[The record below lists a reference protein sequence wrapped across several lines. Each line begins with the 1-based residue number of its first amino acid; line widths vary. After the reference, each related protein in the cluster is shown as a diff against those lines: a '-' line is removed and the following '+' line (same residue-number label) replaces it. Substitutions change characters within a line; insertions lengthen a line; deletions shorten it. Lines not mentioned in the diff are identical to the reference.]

1 MGDDDGEI
9 HIFPGEEWRT
19 AYGNATRQSKSA
31 FARDGWRHRFN
42 RAMASRMTT
51 SPASLTASERDVL
64 DQIEQ
69 APMLAQV
76 ESWAAINSG
85 TGNLAG
91 LARTAGLL
99 ADAFAA
105 LPGDVALVDPA
116 PVDAVRADGN
126 IDAVLRGQHLVVKV
140 RPDAPLR
147 ILLTGHMD
155 TVFPADHP
163 FQQLTWLEPGVLNG
177 PGVADMKGG
186 IAVMLA
192 ALRAVETSPLGQTIG
207 YDVMINSD
215 EEVGS
220 GSSAALIAALAAG
233 KTAALT
239 YEPALPDGTL
249 AGERGGS
256 GNFSIIVTGRS
267 AHAGRNPQDGRNA
280 LVAAADLAVRLKGLT
295 RDGLS
300 VNPAKID
307 GGSANNVVPDQAILR
322 VNFRPQSLEMQAFA
336 DEELKRLCDDIAR
349 EHDVLLHR
357 HGSFGRP
364 PKPIDPEAA
373 RLFGLVKDCGAALGI
388 EIALR
393 GTGGVCDGNNIAAC
407 GVPVVDTM
415 GVRGG
420 AIHSADE
427 FLIAESLAERA
438 RLSALTILRLAE
450 KRGL

>member
-1 MGDDDGEI
+1 
-9 HIFPGEEWRT
+9 
-19 AYGNATRQSKSA
+19 
-31 FARDGWRHRFN
+31 
-42 RAMASRMTT
+42 MTT
-51 SPASLTASERDVL
+51 SLASLTASERGVL
-64 DQIEQ
+64 DTIDQS
-69 APMLAQV
+69 AMLQQV
-76 ESWAAINSG
+76 ETWARINSG
-85 TGNLAG
+85 SGNLAG
-91 LARTAGLL
+91 LAQTAQLL

-105 LPGDVALVDPA
+105 LPGEARLIDPTQVEA
-116 PVDAVRADGN
+116 VRTDGSVDA
-126 IDAVLRGQHLVVKV
+126 IQRGQHLVVTV
-140 RPDAPLR
+140 RPEAPLR
-147 ILLTGHMD
+147 LLLTGHMD
-155 TVFPADHP
+155 TVFPADSA
-163 FQQLTWLEPGVLNG
+163 FQSLTWLEPGVLNG

-192 ALRAVETSPLGQTIG
+192 ALKAVEASPLAASIG

-220 GSSAALIAALAAG
+220 GSSAALIAQLANG
-233 KTAALT
+233 KAAALT

-280 LVAAADLAVRLKGLT
+280 LVAAADLAVRLKALT

-300 VNPAKID
+300 VNPARID
-307 GGSANNVVPDQAILR
+307 GGSANNVVPDHAILR
-322 VNFRPQSLEMQAFA
+322 VNFRPQSLAMQAFA
-336 DEELKRLCDDIAR
+336 DEELKRLCDTIAH
-349 EHDVLLHR
+349 EHDLSVHT

-364 PKPIDPEAA
+364 PKPIDPGAQK
-373 RLFGLVKDCGAALGI
+373 LFGLVKDCGAALGL
-388 EIALR
+388 EIGWR

-427 FLIAESLAERA
+427 FLITDSLAERA
-438 RLSALTILRLAE
+438 RLSALTIMRLAE